1 MNNKLVVIDPG
12 HGGIDA
18 GAVSNNLIEKNLN
31 LEISKYIYNRLKELN
46 IPVVITREEDEY
58 LPKDE
63 RIKRIKL
70 LTNNNP
76 NNILI
81 SNHMNAG
88 GGEGVEIVYSLKNND
103 ILSEE
108 IIEAIEEKGQIKRK
122 VYQRRLPENPNKDY
136 YYILRES
143 NSNEP
148 LLIEYGFIDNKN
160 DQVKLKNNLLDY
172 GEAVVEVITNYL
184 GYPYY
189 NDNTYIVQKGD
200 TLYSIS
206 KKYNITVEEL
216 KRINNLD
223 SNTLSIGQVLSLKD
237 EAIFDIYEVE
247 KGDSLWLISKK
258 FKTTVP
264 YLIEINNLDNL
275 VLQINQKLLVP
286 KREEKEYIVQSGDTL
301 WTIAKNNNLTVNELK
316 EKNNLEN
323 NLLQIG
329 QVLII

>member
-12 HGGIDA
+12 HGGIDT